1 MKSII
6 KLLGIVVFFLTS
18 FSFGQNKNTLS
29 DGVLEIDGA
38 EKIDVKLNFES
49 RKRIL
54 EKFYRNELGYL
65 IF

>member
-38 EKIDVKLNFES
+38 EKIDVKIFSSS
-49 RKRIL
+49 RISDSK
-54 EKFYRNELGYL
+54 
-65 IF
+65 